1 MRSAARYR
9 RSNKAF
15 AHACLLT
22 CLITVSGCPFV
33 LPTPGVQ
40 SHAPSPEAVLRIE
53 PGVTTRIDVLMTLGE
68 PDRRVEE
75 DRYFV
80 YEWSETHAVVGV
92 IVGGGYQAGVL
103 GTAELGDRNALA
115 LEFGP
120 DARVTRVKTFSMS
133 MQGGQGRGRRAG
145 HDGTASAEGRRRVDE
160 RGR

>member
-1 MRSAARYR
+1 
-9 RSNKAF
+9 
-15 AHACLLT
+15 
-22 CLITVSGCPFV
+22 
-33 LPTPGVQ
+33 
-40 SHAPSPEAVLRIE
+40 VLRIE

-120 DARVTRVKTFSMS
+120 DARVTRVKTFTRST
-133 MQGGQGRGRRAG
+133 QGVLWE
-145 HDGTASAEGRRRVDE
+145 DVDE
-160 RGR
+160 WMNAAGETAPAEAK